1 MGYDEALALRKQ
13 QQEETQNL
21 KENPEEED
29 PDELEDDNE
38 VKASIAGNYTFQQVH
53 KNAKKEDAKL
63 EDFEMMRI
71 VGKGTFGKV
80 FQVMHKKTKKVYA
93 MKCIRKDVV
102 LENEQMDSLK
112 LEKEILYSIEHPF
125 IVGMDYVFENNLRIF
140 FLMDFIEG
148 GELFRHL
155 VQVRRFPEDQA
166 RFMIAQVAIA
176 LGHLHEKNI
185 VYRDLKPENVLFN
198 RDGYLLL
205 ADFGLATKVD
215 KDKLATSFC
224 GTAEYLSPEM
234 LNGDGHDHT
243 VDWWTLGILLYEM
256 LVGIPPFFNKNKH
269 KMYFLIKEHK
279 VTFPVPEKHNI
290 YVSPEAAD
298 LINKLLMKKKDE
310 RIGAKGGVQEILAH
324 PFFKDLDI
332 QALLQKK
339 LEPGYKPQINDGELK
354 YFDQRLIKDQSIE
367 MSVVPADRQKF
378 IGKQKAAFDGF

>member
-1 MGYDEALALRKQ
+1 
-13 QQEETQNL
+13 
-21 KENPEEED
+21 
-29 PDELEDDNE
+29 
-38 VKASIAGNYTFQQVH
+38 
-53 KNAKKEDAKL
+53 
-63 EDFEMMRI
+63 MMRI

-155 VQVRRFPEDQA
+155 VQVRRFPEEQA

-176 LGHLHEKNI
+176 LGHLHSKKI

-205 ADFGLATKVD
+205 ADFGLATKVENG
-215 KDKLATSFC
+215 KLATSFC

-310 RIGAKGGVQEILAH
+310 RIGAKGGVKEILEH

-332 QALLQKK
+332 DALMQKK
-339 LEPGYKPQINDGELK
+339 L
-354 YFDQRLIKDQSIE
+354 
-367 MSVVPADRQKF
+367 
-378 IGKQKAAFDGF
+378 